1 MKGTIPVSFRLAQ
14 DGVITVRVSVPA
26 NTQAQ
31 VLLPA
36 NADGSRSVTV
46 NGTDTQAEVQ
56 QNFVKV
62 SLGSGTY
69 ELVYDTGTAPDP
81 SEITIPPVVNAEA
94 YVGGLY
100 FWQEPVTMDGVTCG
114 TEGRGLPLNG
124 LRFTLS
130 GNGISGGISS
140 SVNLIKNGWQGWKEA
155 GELNGNAG
163 NGQAVSGCPA

>member
-1 MKGTIPVSFRLAQ
+1 M
-14 DGVITVRVSVPA
+14 SVPA

-69 ELVYDTGTAPDP
+69 KLVYDTGTAPDP
-81 SEITIPPVVNAEA
+81 SR
-94 YVGGLY
+94 
-100 FWQEPVTMDGVTCG
+100 DHH
-114 TEGRGLPLNG
+114 
-124 LRFTLS
+124 S
-130 GNGISGGISS
+130 SGG
-140 SVNLIKNGWQGWKEA
+140 QR
-155 GELNGNAG
+155 
-163 NGQAVSGCPA
+163 